1 MMQVCSASF
10 CTIYGDELM
19 TNCQSSSKFANLLFV
34 NVQIGDMRA
43 TALFDTGAGMTVIAQ
58 SLLHQLRAA
67 PEKEILRAGNN
78 NGVVRGLQTAV
89 IPSIRLGDVCMENC
103 KVLVT
108 DNADFA
114 LSDESGRIFPA
125 EMLLGWDVISR
136 YRWSYSAKDKSLSV
150 SLPEKT
156 AEHLSPE
163 IKHGP
168 IVCPEYAGRCF
179 KARVDTGHTGSILS
193 ASWYSRLPDI
203 AYHETEIAGVGSSQY
218 KRLPYVQVLQL
229 RVQNQTIYLQDVDI
243 CGRLYGQPTEI
254 EALLGYDFLEGRD
267 WLLEQAFKLLS

>member
-1 MMQVCSASF
+1 M
-10 CTIYGDELM
+10 I
-19 TNCQSSSKFANLLFV
+19 NCLSSSKFANLLFV
-34 NVQIGDMRA
+34 NVQIGDVRA

-58 SLLHQLRAA
+58 SLLRRLRAA
-67 PEKEILRAGNN
+67 PEKEVLRAGNN
-78 NGVVRGLQTAV
+78 NGVVRALQTAV
-89 IPSIRLGDVCMENC
+89 IPNIRLGDVCMESC

-108 DNADFA
+108 DDADFA

-136 YRWSYSAKDKSLSV
+136 YRWSYSAKDESLSV
-150 SLPEKT
+150 SLPERT

-163 IKHGP
+163 IKQGP
-168 IVCPEYAGRCF
+168 IVFPEYAGRCF

-193 ASWYSRLPDI
+193 ASWYSRLSDI

-218 KRLPYVQVLQL
+218 KRLPYVRVLQL
-229 RVQNQTIYLQDVDI
+229 RFQNQTIYLQDVDI
-243 CGRLYGQPTEI
+243 CDRLYGQPTEI

-267 WLLEQAFKLLS
+267 WLLEQAFKLLP

>member
-1 MMQVCSASF
+1 
-10 CTIYGDELM
+10 M

-34 NVQIGDMRA
+34 NVRIGDMRA

-58 SLLHQLRAA
+58 SLLHRLRAA

-89 IPSIRLGDVCMENC
+89 IPSIRLGDICMENC

-108 DNADFA
+108 DDADFA

-168 IVCPEYAGRCF
+168 IVYPEYAGRCF

>member
-1 MMQVCSASF
+1 
-10 CTIYGDELM
+10 
-19 TNCQSSSKFANLLFV
+19 
-34 NVQIGDMRA
+34 
-43 TALFDTGAGMTVIAQ
+43 
-58 SLLHQLRAA
+58 
-67 PEKEILRAGNN
+67 
-78 NGVVRGLQTAV
+78 
-89 IPSIRLGDVCMENC
+89 MENC

-108 DNADFA
+108 DDADFA
-114 LSDESGRIFPA
+114 LSDENGRIFPA

-163 IKHGP
+163 IKQGP
-168 IVCPEYAGRCF
+168 IVFPEYAGQCF

-203 AYHETEIAGVGSSQY
+203 AYHETEIAGVGDLQY
-218 KRLPYVQVLQL
+218 KRLPYVRAL
-229 RVQNQTIYLQDVDI
+229 RLRFQNQTIYLQDVDI
-243 CGRLYGQPTEI
+243 CDKLYGQPTEI

-267 WLLEQAFKLLS
+267 WLLEQAFRLLP

>member
-1 MMQVCSASF
+1 
-10 CTIYGDELM
+10 M
-19 TNCQSSSKFANLLFV
+19 TNCLSSSSFANLLFV
-34 NVQIGDMRA
+34 NVQIGDVSA

-58 SLLHQLRAA
+58 SLLHRLCAA
-67 PEKEILRAGNN
+67 PEKEVLRAGNN
-78 NGVVRGLQTAV
+78 NGVVRALQTAV
-89 IPSIRLGDVCMENC
+89 MPNIRLGDVCMENC

-108 DNADFA
+108 DDADFA

-150 SLPEKT
+150 SLPERA

-163 IKHGP
+163 IKRGP
-168 IVCPEYAGRCF
+168 IVFPEYAGRRF
-179 KARVDTGHTGSILS
+179 KARVDTGHTGSVLS

-203 AYHETEIAGVGSSQY
+203 AYHETEIAGVGASQY
-218 KRLPYVQVLQL
+218 KRLPYVRAL
-229 RVQNQTIYLQDVDI
+229 RLRFQNQTICLQDVDI
-243 CGRLYGQPTEI
+243 CDKLYGQPAEI

-267 WLLEQAFKLLS
+267 WLLEQTFKLLS

>member
-1 MMQVCSASF
+1 MK
-10 CTIYGDELM
+10 
-19 TNCQSSSKFANLLFV
+19 NCLSGSSFANLLFV
-34 NVQIGDMRA
+34 NVQIGDVRA

-58 SLLHQLRAA
+58 SLLRRLCAA
-67 PEKEILRAGNN
+67 PEKEVLRAGNN
-78 NGVVRGLQTAV
+78 NGVVRALQTAV
-89 IPSIRLGDVCMENC
+89 IPNIRLGDVCTENC

-108 DNADFA
+108 DDADFA
-114 LSDESGRIFPA
+114 LSDENGRIFPA

-163 IKHGP
+163 IKQGP
-168 IVCPEYAGRCF
+168 IVFPEYAGQCF

-193 ASWYSRLPDI
+193 ASWHSRLPDI
-203 AYHETEIAGVGSSQY
+203 AYHETEIAGVGASQY
-218 KRLPYVQVLQL
+218 KRIPYVRVLQL
-229 RVQNQTIYLQDVDI
+229 RFQNQTIYLQDVDI
-243 CGRLYGQPTEI
+243 CDKLYGQPAEI

-267 WLLEQAFKLLS
+267 WLLEQDFKLLP

>member
-1 MMQVCSASF
+1 
-10 CTIYGDELM
+10 M
-19 TNCQSSSKFANLLFV
+19 TNCLSSSKFANLLFV
-34 NVQIGDMRA
+34 NVQIEDVRA

-58 SLLHQLRAA
+58 SLLHRLRAA

-89 IPSIRLGDVCMENC
+89 IPNIRLGNVCVENC

-108 DNADFA
+108 DGADFA
-114 LSDESGRIFPA
+114 LSDESGRIFSA

-156 AEHLSPE
+156 AELLSPE
-163 IKHGP
+163 MKHGP
-168 IVCPEYAGRCF
+168 VVYPEYAGRCF
-179 KARVDTGHTGSILS
+179 KARVDTEHTGSSLS
-193 ASWYSRLPDI
+193 VSWYSRLPDS

-218 KRLPYVQVLQL
+218 KRIPYVRML
-229 RVQNQTIYLQDVDI
+229 RLRFQNQTIDLQDVDI
-243 CGRLYGQPTEI
+243 CDKLYGQPAEI

-267 WLLEQAFKLLS
+267 WLLERVFRLLP

>member
-1 MMQVCSASF
+1 
-10 CTIYGDELM
+10 M

-58 SLLHQLRAA
+58 SLLHRLRAA

-89 IPSIRLGDVCMENC
+89 IPSIRLGDVCMGNC

-108 DNADFA
+108 DDADFA

-168 IVCPEYAGRCF
+168 IVYPEYAGRCF

-218 KRLPYVQVLQL
+218 KRLPYVRVLQL

-243 CGRLYGQPTEI
+243 CDRLYGQPTEI
-254 EALLGYDFLEGRD
+254 EALLGYDFPEGRD

>member
-1 MMQVCSASF
+1 MK
-10 CTIYGDELM
+10 
-19 TNCQSSSKFANLLFV
+19 NCLSSSSFANLLFV
-34 NVQIGDMRA
+34 NVQIGDVRA

-58 SLLHQLRAA
+58 SLLHRLRAA
-67 PEKEILRAGNN
+67 PKKEVLRAGNN
-78 NGVVRGLQTAV
+78 NGVVRALQTAV
-89 IPSIRLGDVCMENC
+89 IPNIRLGDVCMENC

-108 DNADFA
+108 DDADFA
-114 LSDESGRIFPA
+114 LSDENGRIFPA

-150 SLPEKT
+150 SLPEGA

-168 IVCPEYAGRCF
+168 VVYPEYAGRCF
-179 KARVDTGHTGSILS
+179 KARVDTGHTCSILG

-203 AYHETEIAGVGSSQY
+203 AYHETEIAGVGALQY

-229 RVQNQTIYLQDVDI
+229 RFQNQTIYLQDVDI
-243 CGRLYGQPTEI
+243 CDKLYGQPAEI

-267 WLLEQAFKLLS
+267 WLLEQDFKLLP